1 MKDVTHTHADTSL
14 DVSSEPSGDTSTYTS
29 SDTSTDTG
37 TDTGTDEALL
47 AAVRDEVL
55 AYGVRRATATSIA
68 HRAGVS
74 RVTVYRRGGGI
85 KQLLLD
91 ALVGEFRSAVEE
103 VTARVVAHEAPRDG
117 RALVTAVAVGMV
129 RTLSQAPL
137 VAALLEHDPEML
149 LPYIVDRH
157 GRSQRLMLD
166 SMSAT
171 IAGGIADGSIRRA
184 DPELLAVV
192 LLHALTP
199 FVVGTRVVTAKH
211 DLTEVLAEV
220 RHLVD
225 GYLAPPTT

>member
-1 MKDVTHTHADTSL
+1 MRTVDDVTDTHTERSL
-14 DVSSEPSGDTSTYTS
+14 DAISSSSRDSSGDSS
-29 SDTSTDTG
+29 SDSSGDSR
-37 TDTGTDEALL
+37 TDEALL

-68 HRAGVS
+68 QRAGVS

-103 VTARVVAHEAPRDG
+103 VTSRVVAQEAPRDG

-171 IAGGIADGSIRRA
+171 IAGGIEDGSIRRA
-184 DPELLAVV
+184 DPDLLAVV

-199 FVVGTRVVTAKH
+199 FVVGTRVVTAEH